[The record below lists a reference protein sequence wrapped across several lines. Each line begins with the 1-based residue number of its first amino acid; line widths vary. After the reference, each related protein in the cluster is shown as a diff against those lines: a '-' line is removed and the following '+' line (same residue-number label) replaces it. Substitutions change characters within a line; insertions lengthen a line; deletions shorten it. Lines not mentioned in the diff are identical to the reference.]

1 MTIPRKNLLRILI
14 VVSFSLLI
22 GLSADWEQLRETR
35 LISRETNEDDPTK
48 DLEIFCF
55 GKGKTRK
62 SCKSDEFLL
71 GNFSGEIRLISRS

>member
-35 LISRETNEDDPTK
+35 LISRETNE
-48 DLEIFCF
+48 
-55 GKGKTRK
+55 G
-62 SCKSDEFLL
+62 
-71 GNFSGEIRLISRS
+71 